1 MSKKKN
7 NTIAQIK
14 TEEIDALFR
23 NNLHRIVPVDLDK
36 EMRKAFI
43 DYAMSVI
50 SDRALPD
57 VRDGL
62 KPVHRRILYAMHT
75 QGFTPDKSYRKCATT
90 VGVVLGKFHP
100 HGDAAVYEAMV
111 RLAQDFSM
119 RHTMI
124 DGHGNFGS
132 RDGDPPAAYRY
143 TEARLEDFSMDLMKD
158 IHKDT
163 VDFKPNFDEH
173 EMEPVVLPSRIPNLL
188 VNGSLGIAVGMATN
202 IPPHNL
208 AETIDATIH
217 LMNHP
222 EASLDDILKIMP
234 GPDFP
239 TGGTILGSM
248 GIRETYAKGRGRIV
262 VRATAEIEEM
272 AANRQRIVVTDLP
285 YMVNKAR
292 LIERIAELVKEKK
305 IEGISFVRDESDRE
319 DPVRIVIE
327 LKRDVNAHVVLNQL
341 YKMSSLQEAF
351 SANML
356 ALVPDEKGRYEPKNL
371 TLLECLSYYI
381 QHQKEVVTRRVK
393 FDLDKTEARLH
404 LLEGLRIAFAH
415 IDEIIAI
422 IRASKNAEQAKQR
435 LMERFGF
442 TERQAQHIGDM
453 RLIRLTNLE
462 QVKIEEE
469 FAELLKRVEYFNEIL
484 NKDEKLRE
492 VLGEELLEMKE
503 KYQDERRTRIEALA
517 EEDIEDESLIQEEEI
532 VVTMTHFG
540 YIKRQSVD
548 NYRTQKR
555 GGRGISGLT
564 TREEDEVSVLLSGT
578 THQVYLFFTNL
589 GRVFK
594 LKGYQLPDASRQS
607 KGTAIVN
614 LLGLN
619 PDEKVKHILPISDF
633 DASYELLMATEKG
646 MIKKTSLDSYANI
659 SKAGLKAI
667 VLKEDDHL
675 IGVAL
680 CKENQEILLCSANG
694 YTVRFSETQIRSL
707 SRGSMGV
714 RGIKLRDGDSLKAL
728 VVYEEGT
735 SLLVVTKNGYG
746 KKTEFDEYAS
756 KNRATMG
763 VRAYKN
769 TEKTGPI
776 AAVVNVRE
784 DKDVLF
790 ITDGGV
796 VIRIHAHDIPSL
808 GRVTQ
813 GVKLMRTQGASVVD
827 VAVVDYEKDEDLI
840 ENAENADS
848 TEISLPVSF
857 DENVSE
863 VDEEKNVL

>member
-1 MSKKKN
+1 MLNGGELVSKKKN
-7 NTIAQIK
+7 STVTQLK

-23 NNLHRIVPVDLDK
+23 NNLHRIVPVNLDQ

-119 RHTMI
+119 RHTLV

-143 TEARLEDFSMDLMKD
+143 TEARLEELAMELMKD

-173 EMEPVVLPSRIPNLL
+173 EMEPVVFPARIPNLL

-208 AETIDATIH
+208 GETIDACVH

-222 EASLDDILKIMP
+222 DASLDDIMKIMP

-239 TGGTILGSM
+239 TGGTILGTM
-248 GIRETYAKGRGRIV
+248 GIKEAYAKGKGRIV
-262 VRATAEIEEM
+262 VRGHAEIEEM
-272 AANRQRIVVTDLP
+272 AAGRQRIVITDLP

-292 LIERIAELVKEKK
+292 LIERFAELVKEKK
-305 IEGISFVRDESDRE
+305 VDGISFVRDESDRE
-319 DPVRIVIE
+319 EAVRIVVE

-351 SANML
+351 SANIL
-356 ALVPDEKGRYEPKNL
+356 ALVPDKSGKYEPRNL
-371 TLLECLSYYI
+371 TLLECLGHYI
-381 QHQKEVVTRRVK
+381 QHQKEVVRRRVN
-393 FDLDKTEARLH
+393 FDLEKAKARLH
-404 LLEGLRIAFAH
+404 LLEGLRLAFVH
-415 IDEIIAI
+415 IDEIIAL
-422 IRASKNAEQAKQR
+422 IRASKNAEQAKLN

-469 FAELLKRVEYFNEIL
+469 FTEIQKRIDYFNEIL
-484 NKDEKLRE
+484 TKDEKLRE
-492 VLGEELLEMKE
+492 VLSEEMLELKE
-503 KYQDERRTRIEALA
+503 KYQDERRTKIELLA
-517 EEDIEDESLIQEEEI
+517 EEDIEDESLIQEEDI
-532 VVTMTHFG
+532 VVTLTHFG

-555 GGRGISGLT
+555 GGRGITGLT
-564 TREEDEVSVLLSGT
+564 TREEDEVEMLLSGT
-578 THQVYLFFTNL
+578 THQVYLFFTNT

-619 PDEKVKHILPISDF
+619 PEEKVRQILPIRDF
-633 DASYELLMATEKG
+633 EQDLDLIMATQNG
-646 MIKKTSLDSYANI
+646 IIKKTPLKDYSNI
-659 SKAGLKAI
+659 SRAGIIAI
-667 VLKEDDHL
+667 SLKEDDRL
-675 IGVAL
+675 VSVAL
-680 CKENQEILLCSANG
+680 CQKEQEILLCSENG
-694 YTVRFSETQIRSL
+694 YTVRFSENQVRSV
-707 SRGSMGV
+707 SRGSLGV
-714 RGIKLRDGDSLKAL
+714 KGMNLREGDKVKAM
-728 VVYEEGT
+728 VVYQENH
-735 SLLVVTKNGYG
+735 SLLIVTENGYG
-746 KKTEFDEYAS
+746 KKTDFSEYPT
-756 KNRATMG
+756 KNRGTMG
-763 VRAYKN
+763 IRTYKN
-769 TEKTGPI
+769 TEKTGAI
-776 AAVVNVRE
+776 AGVVSVSD
-784 DKDVLF
+784 DKDILF
-790 ITDGGV
+790 ITDAGI
-796 VIRIHAHDIPSL
+796 VIRIHASDVPNL

-813 GVKLMRTQGASVVD
+813 GVKLMRTQGAKVVD
-827 VAVVDYEKDEDLI
+827 LAVVEYEKDDI
-840 ENAENADS
+840 
-848 TEISLPVSF
+848 F
-857 DENVSE
+857 
-863 VDEEKNVL
+863 EEE